1 MLQCKLSSAFALT
14 FALKRNDIFIIL
26 DDKQTLLDLQWE
38 ILFLDLRTMS
48 STTVLLQ
55 ENMEQRVSVCL
66 TRWIKAQR
74 SK

>member
-48 STTVLLQ
+48 STTVL
-55 ENMEQRVSVCL
+55 
-66 TRWIKAQR
+66 
-74 SK
+74 